1 LRDQFRYRLVDE
13 PRAGPL
19 SKLAL
24 PPILM
29 FILATLFLPW
39 GFLLITVNAIALNG
53 PNRNREVGLSLGA
66 LGCYYGTIAMLDLV
80 VGSGLFAN
88 NQAHYVFVTGVGLGL
103 TLLAFAFVSQQ
114 QAYELRRYLK
124 ELGQ

>member
-29 FILATLFLPW
+29 FIVATVLLPW
-39 GFLLITVNAIALNG
+39 GFLLITANAIALNG
-53 PNRNREVGLSLGA
+53 PNRNREVALSLGA
-66 LGCYYGTIAMLDLV
+66 LGCYYGTIALLDLV
-80 VGSGLFAN
+80 VGSNLLAN